1 VEGKTGDI
9 DWVVCNEQET
19 LMYLLNLGALDFH
32 PWASRIHAHEAP
44 DYIVIDLD
52 AKTADEKESSSAKR
66 FKDVIKVAQAAKD
79 FFDEHELAAF
89 VKLSGKTGLHILLP
103 CKGISYDHT
112 RMIAQNICDE
122 IHERVPKISTS
133 EHAIDGKVYIDPSQ
147 NDYSDRL
154 VAPYCV
160 RAYKQP
166 YISAPLSWNE
176 INADLDR
183 HDFKMDVMKERVE
196 HVGDLFENL
205 LDEKVQRTN
214 SKVLNKFKT
223 VLHSK

>member
-1 VEGKTGDI
+1 
-9 DWVVCNEQET
+9 
-19 LMYLLNLGALDFH
+19 MYLLNLGALDFH
-32 PWASRIHAHEAP
+32 PWASRIRAHEAP
-44 DYIVIDLD
+44 DYIIIDLD

-66 FKDVIKVAQAAKD
+66 FKDVIKVARAAKD

-112 RMIAQNICDE
+112 RIIAQIICDE
-122 IHERVPKISTS
+122 IYERVPKISTS
-133 EHAIDGKVYIDPSQ
+133 KQAIDGKVYIDPSQ
-147 NDYSDRL
+147 NDYGDRL